1 MITINSSKKFKG
13 SYRLYDCLMEETKET
28 LLEWTRMLG
37 LKVPSKLKKAEYA
50 ACLEEQILAHPEKWL
65 IRFSRYELEL
75 MQQLVRAGENGSVSD
90 IMPPILL
97 DALNMCLID
106 LKMTGNLDLLWHYIM
121 PNDLRKAIAPHID
134 RILSDPVNQMYFDL
148 LQYAAGVLML
158 YGAIPHK
165 FFFKLLDKYM
175 NEHHYDKGTVMCLC
189 LMLSESV
196 ILQCADTEYV
206 TKKNV
211 TSDYFVNP
219 LLELDLDKLINDLNH
234 RKKMDYKLFS
244 TAEYMAAGDMPLQII
259 PCEGY
264 RQAMDYLSTFYE
276 NKSICQYML
285 SYIWSNAQQNVPLQN
300 LIEIF
305 IPDSVPDSK
314 TDKGLSV
321 CQKYLNTLPRWYLK
335 GHSPEETVRLF
346 PRTTPPQL
354 KLGPNLTAQGF
365 EINPEFQEH
374 VNKHWNEPD
383 NLFEGTP
390 FIQTGPKVGRNDPCP
405 CGSGKKYKHCC
416 GK

>member
-1 MITINSSKKFKG
+1 MNHIRIFKEHTSNPVNPVLANPVYLSGYIEQMGTGTTDIINH
-13 SYRLYDCLMEETKET
+13 
-28 LLEWTRMLG
+28 
-37 LKVPSKLKKAEYA
+37 
-50 ACLEEQILAHPEKWL
+50 CLE
-65 IRFSRYELEL
+65 Y
-75 MQQLVRAGENGSVSD
+75 G
-90 IMPPILL
+90 
-97 DALNMCLID
+97 
-106 LKMTGNLDLLWHYIM
+106 
-121 PNDLRKAIAPHID
+121 LRKPEFHQDDDFRVVLWRPEVQEGGEVRGKKGVQQGVQERVQEDSNNIKIVSAIRGDTVSADEIRKTMNLKGRSNFTIRYLNPSIEKGFVAP
-134 RILSDPVNQMYFDL
+134 
-148 LQYAAGVLML
+148 L
-158 YGAIPHK
+158 YPDAP
-165 FFFKLLDKYM
+165 KLRD
-175 NEHHYDKGTVMCLC
+175 
-189 LMLSESV
+189 
-196 ILQCADTEYV
+196 
-206 TKKNV
+206 
-211 TSDYFVNP
+211 
-219 LLELDLDKLINDLNH
+219 
-234 RKKMDYKLFS
+234 
-244 TAEYMAAGDMPLQII
+244 
-259 PCEGY
+259 
-264 RQAMDYLSTFYE
+264 QAYYLSTFYE